1 MQYKN
6 DFECEGYKLALI
18 SVNGYYVN
26 LLPMFRVTSAIGSRN
41 DSINAFLRHAIK

>member
-6 DFECEGYKLALI
+6 DFECEGYKLASI

-26 LLPMFRVTSAIGSRN
+26 LLPMFRVTSAIAETTRLTRFY
-41 DSINAFLRHAIK
+41 DTR